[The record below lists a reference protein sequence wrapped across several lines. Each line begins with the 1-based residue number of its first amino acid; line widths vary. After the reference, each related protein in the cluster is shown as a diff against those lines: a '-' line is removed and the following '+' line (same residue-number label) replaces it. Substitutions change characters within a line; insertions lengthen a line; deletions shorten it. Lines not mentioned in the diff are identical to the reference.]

1 MSRSDFHHCGS
12 QHAEKAIDACFFG
25 RAYAIIVTKRL
36 LYLFVIIAFMQQKRG
51 RPGMCANIQVKQAVI
66 LASGY
71 GKRMRKASSF
81 PSKPMT
87 PICQKPLISY
97 IIDLLIDTGVEKI
110 YIVYHSVTADVL
122 KLIDYSPGYAG
133 RLEFIEED
141 VQRGTLLTFSRIK
154 EILTP
159 PFIMAFEDVVARK
172 SDFINMMDSAGK
184 YLAGGADL
192 LVQTVRKPSI
202 PSEKALVT
210 ENGRVVKYQ
219 KDGITGRI
227 TRTQEIKYGGM
238 VYLWLSSPF
247 SGVDKHLSEQQ
258 YKISLFLE
266 QYIPAHS
273 VFEMPIE
280 DMWDVDTPEEVRLTE
295 EILKM

>member
-1 MSRSDFHHCGS
+1 
-12 QHAEKAIDACFFG
+12 
-25 RAYAIIVTKRL
+25 
-36 LYLFVIIAFMQQKRG
+36 
-51 RPGMCANIQVKQAVI
+51 MCSHIQVKKAVI

-71 GKRMRKASSF
+71 GKRMQKTSSF

-97 IIDLLIDTGVEKI
+97 IIDLLIDTGIEKI
-110 YIVYHSVTADVL
+110 YIVHHSVTADVL
-122 KLIDYSPGYAG
+122 NLIDYSPSYAEH
-133 RLEFIEED
+133 LEFIEED

-172 SDFINMMDSAGK
+172 SDFINMMDFAGK

-192 LVQTVRKPSI
+192 IVQTVRKPSI
-202 PSEKALVT
+202 PSEKALLT
-210 ENGRVVKYQ
+210 ENGRIIKYQ
-219 KDGITGRI
+219 KDGIIDRI
-227 TRTQEIKYGGM
+227 SCTQEIKYGGM

-247 SGVDKHLSEQQ
+247 SIVDKHLSEQQ